1 MFSLSP
7 LDNSFTSSDEGVDG
21 HGLEAAWPAS
31 FSLTGDAPTT
41 RQLPAEANLKAGAL
55 NHDIYS
61 APVALGKRSLRNR
74 MTLPLREA
82 MESDVVLQVEALE
95 QARAEGRSIF
105 GGRVGSRSAAAQTT
119 GHAGLDIGHKFQP
132 LSSDRALGGK
142 PSGASRPLELAQEL

>member
-7 LDNSFTSSDEGVDG
+7 LDNSFISSDEGVDG
-21 HGLEAAWPAS
+21 HGLEATRPAS

-55 NHDIYS
+55 NRDICS

-82 MESDVVLQVEALE
+82 MDSDVVLQVEALE
-95 QARAEGRSIF
+95 KARAEGRLYFRRSSWIALS
-105 GGRVGSRSAAAQTT
+105 GGPNNTARWAR
-119 GHAGLDIGHKFQP
+119 H
-132 LSSDRALGGK
+132 
-142 PSGASRPLELAQEL
+142 RPQIPTAIV